1 MLADLVVYAVDLNQ
15 IPARD
20 LLTTKVKMSV
30 AGGRIAYQAPDPG
43 PLR

>member
-1 MLADLVVYAVDLNQ
+1 VDLNQ